1 MTRPDGVLRSNRPAM
16 RALVVASRFPWP
28 STTGDRLR
36 AAEWVASL
44 YPRFDVTLAAPAG
57 NRALVPRGVR
67 FVGAPETPLGGAV
80 AAVRTVA
87 RGLPL
92 QDALGGRIGW
102 REALEG
108 LRGER
113 FDLVVC
119 ILTRTLPWV
128 DAKGFAPRLVVDAVD
143 ALSRSMEE
151 RARRASGPLRAFW
164 AREAR
169 LTAERER
176 VAASE
181 ADAIVVVGEAERAP
195 FGGRAEVIPVGV
207 EVLPLDDGA
216 RRDIDCAFW
225 GRLGYFANRDAA
237 ELLAREVWPAVRAGL
252 PGARLVIAGA
262 DAPRSIRSFDGRDG
276 IEVVSPMTDRVT
288 LLRSS
293 RVAVMP
299 VRFGTGQSV
308 KLLEACEA
316 GLAVAAF
323 PAALRGV
330 EFPAGGAELADGAER
345 LAEAVVALLRDPER
359 AARRAATGRAWVVE
373 RFDREK
379 TRAAMR
385 ELALR
390 VAAR

>member
-1 MTRPDGVLRSNRPAM
+1 M

-44 YPRFDVTLAAPAG
+44 APAFDVTLAAPG
-57 NRALVPRGVR
+57 GDPALVPEAVR
-67 FVGAPETPLGGAV
+67 FVAARETPLGGAI
-80 AAVRTVA
+80 AALRTVA

-102 REALEG
+102 RGALRELDG
-108 LRGER
+108 GR

-119 ILTRTLPWV
+119 VLTRTLPWI
-128 DAKGFAPRLVVDAVD
+128 DAKGLAPRLVVDAVD
-143 ALSRSMEE
+143 ALSRSMDE
-151 RARRASGPLRAFW
+151 RARGASTLLRAFW
-164 AREAR
+164 RREAR
-169 LTAERER
+169 LTAARER
-176 VAASE
+176 AAASE
-181 ADAIVVVGEAERAP
+181 ADAIVVVGEAEREP
-195 FGGRAEVIPVGV
+195 FSGRAEVIPVGV
-207 EVLPLDDGA
+207 EVMPLDA
-216 RRDIDCAFW
+216 EAPRAIDCAFW
-225 GRLGYFANRDAA
+225 GRLGFFANRDAA
-237 ELLAREVWPAVRAGL
+237 LLLAREVWPAVRSEVPA
-252 PGARLVIAGA
+252 ARLVIAGA
-262 DAPRSIRSFDGRDG
+262 DAPRSIRAFDGRDG
-276 IEVVSPMTDRVT
+276 IEVVSPMADRVA
-288 LLRSS
+288 LLRSA

-330 EFPAGGAELADGAER
+330 EFPSDAAEVAEGAEGLAR
-345 LAEAVVALLRDPER
+345 AVVGLLRDRER
-359 AARRAATGRAWVVE
+359 ATARSTAGRAWVAG
-373 RFDREK
+373 RFDREA

-385 ELALR
+385 ALALR